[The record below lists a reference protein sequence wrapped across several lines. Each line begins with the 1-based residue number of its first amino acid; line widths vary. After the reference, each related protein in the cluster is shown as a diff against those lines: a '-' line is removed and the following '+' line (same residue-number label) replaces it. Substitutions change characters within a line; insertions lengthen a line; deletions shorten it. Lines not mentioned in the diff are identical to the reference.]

1 MMNVKSK
8 GVLALLAA
16 RTLSGLNVNAMS
28 YLLPIWIAPLG
39 CVTLRL
45 AFGAVVFWLVS
56 IFSKPERVYWQDIL
70 KLIALGAI
78 GIFGYMS
85 LYSLSIS
92 FTTPVNFAI
101 FNAMQPLW
109 VIVVSAIIYHESI
122 SGHKLFGLAMGFAGA
137 MLCILS
143 EPVAG
148 TASRPQLGNMLAI
161 FSSIIYSIYL
171 VLSSRLVK
179 RLSSVTILKYTF
191 TSAAVV
197 ALIVSLFMGFEA
209 PVFEGGLH
217 IKPMLVLLFI
227 LIFPTVIT
235 YFLIPVGMKYLDSAV
250 VALFGYVTLIVATSV
265 SLIFGMD
272 KFDPIMLVSLLLIGG
287 SIFWVGASDKDTHI
301 HREF

>member
-1 MMNVKSK
+1 MNVKGK
-8 GVLALLAA
+8 GALALLVA

-28 YLLPIWIAPLG
+28 YLLPLWIAPLG

-45 AFGAVVFWLVS
+45 IFGAVVFWLVS
-56 IFSKPERVYWQDIL
+56 IFSKPETVSLKDIL
-70 KLIALGAI
+70 QLVALGAA

-109 VIVVSAIIYHESI
+109 VIVVSAIIYHEAI

-143 EPVAG
+143 EPMAG
-148 TASRPQLGNMLAI
+148 TASNPQLGNLLAVL
-161 FSSIIYSIYL
+161 SSIIYSVYL
-171 VLSSRLVK
+171 VLSSKLVK

-191 TSAAVV
+191 SSAAVV
-197 ALIVSLFMGFEA
+197 ALIVSLFVGVDI
-209 PVFEGGLH
+209 PLFEGGVH
-217 IKPMLVLLFI
+217 VKPLLVLLFI

-250 VALFGYVTLIVATSV
+250 VALFGYVTLIVATGV
-265 SLIFGMD
+265 SLVLGMD
-272 KFDPIMLVSLLLIGG
+272 RFDPVMLLSLLLIGG
-287 SIFWVGASDKDTHI
+287 SIFWVGTTDKTSHI
-301 HREF
+301 HSEY

>member
-1 MMNVKSK
+1 MDVKSK
-8 GVLALLAA
+8 GALALLAA

-28 YLLPIWIAPLG
+28 YLLPLWIAPLG

-45 AFGAVVFWLVS
+45 LFGAVVFWVIS
-56 IFSKPERVYWQDIL
+56 IFSKPETVNWKDIL
-70 KLIALGAI
+70 MLVALGAV

-92 FTTPVNFAI
+92 YTTPVNFAI

-109 VIVVSAIIYHESI
+109 VIVVSAVIYHESI

-143 EPVAG
+143 EPMAG
-148 TASRPQLGNMLAI
+148 TATRPQLGNMLAV

-171 VLSSRLVK
+171 VLSSKLVK

-191 TSAAVV
+191 SSAAVV
-197 ALIVSLFMGFEA
+197 ALFASWIIGFDA
-209 PVFEGGLH
+209 PIFEGGLH
-217 IKPMLVLLFI
+217 VKPLLVLLFI
-227 LIFPTVIT
+227 LLFPTVIT
-235 YFLIPVGMKYLDSAV
+235 YFLIPIGMKYLDSAV
-250 VALFGYVTLIVATSV
+250 VALFGYVTLIVATGV
-265 SLIFGMD
+265 SLLLGMD
-272 KFDPIMLVSLLLIGG
+272 KLDPMMLVSLLLIGG
-287 SIFWVGASDKDTHI
+287 SIFWVGVADKSNHI